1 MASLIEHF
9 KAAIVRGDVDP
20 MSWERTTFAD
30 PVVEALYQ
38 AGKDNCFDGM
48 TTLDAMSDPEEIV
61 AIVRAAIAQYAEDLS
76 A

>member
-1 MASLIEHF
+1 MAMLIDSF
-9 KAAIVRGDVDP
+9 KAAIAKGDNELVA
-20 MSWERTTFAD
+20 WEREPFAD

-38 AGKDNCFDGM
+38 AGKDNCHDGM

-76 A
+76 E